1 MSLASIGLAALAG
14 ILSTLSPCVLPL
26 IPMVLGAAISE
37 HRHGPVAL
45 AAGLAVSFVGIGL
58 FIATIGYSL
67 GFDGGLFR
75 IIGAAL
81 LIALGLVLL
90 LPALQTQFTVVAGP
104 ISGWTDSRFGGFAT
118 TGLRGQFALGLL
130 LGVVWSPCVGPTLG
144 AASMF
149 ASRGENLG
157 QVALVMTAFGIGA
170 ALPLLMLGLLSREAI
185 AAWRS
190 RLLNAGKAGKMAL
203 GGLLVVLGLMIVSGL
218 DKRIE
223 TLLVDLSPAWLTQ
236 LTTRF

>member
-1 MSLASIGLAALAG
+1 VSLASIGLAALAG

-81 LIALGLVLL
+81 LIALSLVLL
-90 LPALQTQFTVVAGP
+90 LPALQTQFAVVAGP

-130 LGVVWSPCVGPTLG
+130 LGVVWSPCAGPTLG
-144 AASMF
+144 AASML

-157 QVALVMTAFGIGA
+157 QVALAMTAFGIGA

-223 TLLVDLSPAWLTQ
+223 TLLVDLSPAWLTH

>member
-14 ILSTLSPCVLPL
+14 ILSTISPCVLPL

-90 LPALQTQFTVVAGP
+90 LPALQTPLLRDRSAAGP
-104 ISGWTDSRFGGFAT
+104 T
-118 TGLRGQFALGLL
+118 
-130 LGVVWSPCVGPTLG
+130 
-144 AASMF
+144 AASGALPPRVCAGSSPLDCSW
-149 ASRGENLG
+149 ASSGAL
-157 QVALVMTAFGIGA
+157 ALVPPSAR
-170 ALPLLMLGLLSREAI
+170 PPC
-185 AAWRS
+185 S
-190 RLLNAGKAGKMAL
+190 RLAVRTWGKW
-203 GGLLVVLGLMIVSGL
+203 
-218 DKRIE
+218 R
-223 TLLVDLSPAWLTQ
+223 W
-236 LTTRF
+236 

>member
-1 MSLASIGLAALAG
+1 VSLASIGLAALAG

-90 LPALQTQFTVVAGP
+90 LPALQTQFAVVAGP

-144 AASMF
+144 AASML

-203 GGLLVVLGLMIVSGL
+203 GGLVVVLGLMIVSGL

>member
-1 MSLASIGLAALAG
+1 VSLASIGLAALAG

-26 IPMVLGAAISE
+26 IPMILGAAISE

-90 LPALQTQFTVVAGP
+90 LPALQTQFAVVAGP

-144 AASMF
+144 AAAML

>member
-1 MSLASIGLAALAG
+1 VSLASIGIAALAG

-45 AAGLAVSFVGIGL
+45 AAGLAVSFVAIGL
-58 FIATIGYSL
+58 FIATIGYSMGL
-67 GFDGGLFR
+67 DGGHLR
-75 IIGAAL
+75 IVGAAL

-90 LPALQTQFTVVAGP
+90 LPALQTQFAVVAGP
-104 ISGWTDSRFGGFAT
+104 ISGWTDNRFGGFVT

-144 AASMF
+144 AASML

-157 QVALVMTAFGIGA
+157 QVALAMTAFGIGA
-170 ALPLLMLGLLSREAI
+170 ALPLLLLGLLSREAI

-190 RLLNAGKAGKMAL
+190 RLLIAGKAGKMVL
-203 GGLLVVLGLMIVSGL
+203 GGLLIVLGLMILSGL